1 VREPTVGVAIAVRNG
16 ERWLAA
22 CLDSL
27 LAQTLPATEIVV
39 VDDGSHDAT
48 PTIAARYAP
57 LVRLRR
63 IPRSGIGAARNLSFG
78 LVQAELIV
86 SVDADD
92 LLTPF
97 SVEVRVAALRS
108 KPELELVFG
117 HERRFSE
124 VRAGQPVPLGEPRP
138 APMPGAMLL
147 RRNSFARVGP
157 FTDGRVTD
165 GLDWLLRSREAGL
178 LEHTVS
184 EHVTWRRV
192 HGANN
197 SLTQREALCE
207 FPRALKASLD
217 RRRGLTTAAPE
228 EELAVQASGPG
239 RCDSGGSGQVRPTA
253 SAAPVGAGRIEVAL

>member
-1 VREPTVGVAIAVRNG
+1 VHEPTVGVAIAVRNG

-22 CLDSL
+22 CLDSV
-27 LAQTLPATEIVV
+27 LAQTLPPTEIVV
-39 VDDGSHDAT
+39 VDDGSDDAT

-63 IPRSGIGAARNLSFG
+63 IPPSGIGAARNLSFG
-78 LVQAELIV
+78 LVEADLIV

-92 LLTPF
+92 LLTP
-97 SVEVRVAALRS
+97 SSIEVRLAALRS
-108 KPELELVFG
+108 NPELDLVFG

-138 APMPGAMLL
+138 APIPGAMLL

-178 LEHTVS
+178 VEHTVS

-197 SLTQREALCE
+197 SLAQREALGE

-217 RRRGLTTAAPE
+217 RRRGLPTAAPE
-228 EELAVQASGPG
+228 DELAVQASEPG
-239 RCDSGGSGQVRPTA
+239 RWDGGGPRRVPPAA
-253 SAAPVGAGRIEVAL
+253 SAAPAGPGGSR

>member
-1 VREPTVGVAIAVRNG
+1 VAIAVRNG

-22 CLDSL
+22 CLDSV

-39 VDDGSHDAT
+39 VDDGSDDAT

-138 APMPGAMLL
+138 APVPGAMLL
-147 RRNSFARVGP
+147 RRHSFARVGP
-157 FTDGRVTD
+157 FADGRVTD

-178 LEHTVS
+178 VEHTVS

-197 SLTQREALCE
+197 SLTQREALGE

-217 RRRGLTTAAPE
+217 RRRGLTTAALE

-239 RCDSGGSGQVRPTA
+239 PCDSGGPGQVRSAA